1 MNLFKQMA
9 PTLLID
15 GKNTEN
21 RISAIKSI
29 ENLNSEGE
37 IIRQKDLKLLEIG
50 LYGENQILFE
60 LLHSN
65 IPMYIF
71 HDVYYEFED
80 KTAQIDFVVVTEYK
94 VFIIECKNVIG
105 NVIINNDASFI
116 REYSN
121 IKEGMYSPLT
131 QNQRHIDL
139 LVSLVVS
146 KQSIINKILNNNSK
160 VNSFF
165 DSVVVF
171 TNPKTII
178 KNKYAPKNIKEKV
191 IRADNIISYIKSVIN
206 RSKNKVIDIE
216 SFARLFE
223 FYNTSIEKDFI
234 SKYDKYLINNKEID
248 NSLNIELLKNK
259 LIEYRLNKSKEEGNK
274 AYFIFNN
281 EQLDSIINELPRNL
295 EQLLKINGF
304 GKYKIEKYGNDII
317 NIINEY
323 FT

>member
-37 IIRQKDLKLLEIG
+37 IIRKRDLKLLEIG

-80 KTAQIDFVVVTEYK
+80 KTAQIDFIVVTEYK

-139 LVSLVVS
+139 LVSLVIS
-146 KQSIINKILNNNSK
+146 KQSIINKLLNNNSK

-178 KNKYAPKNIKEKV
+178 KNKYAPKNIKDKV

-223 FYNTSIEKDFI
+223 FYNTSIENDFI
-234 SKYDKYLINNKEID
+234 SKYDKYLTNNKETG

-281 EQLDSIINELPRNL
+281 EQLENIINELPRNL

-323 FT
+323 YM